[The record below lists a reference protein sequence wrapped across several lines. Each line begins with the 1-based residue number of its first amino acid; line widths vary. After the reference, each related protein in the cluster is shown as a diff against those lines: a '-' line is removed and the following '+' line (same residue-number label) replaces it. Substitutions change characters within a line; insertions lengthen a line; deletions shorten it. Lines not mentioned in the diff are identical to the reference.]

1 MSRPPLKQDIAP
13 SSPDMSNASTVPVTP
28 AQLKTFLTEAPLMYK
43 SKLHKGAEKHILTN
57 CYRSLWSNDLD
68 LMQKY
73 FFKEGLSD
81 SDNLSQLL
89 EKYNL
94 FGSEEQEH
102 DEQHH
107 NQQNLSKNDD
117 DEPEYWESQRGKQ
130 CGHLFK
136 KGESVYRCRYNKK
149 KKILTNYAKN
159 TPFYLI
165 YIEIVGLMIHAL
177 CAPSASILPIMK
189 IMT

>member
-1 MSRPPLKQDIAP
+1 MSRPPLKET
-13 SSPDMSNASTVPVTP
+13 SSPDMNNVGTVSVTP
-28 AQLKTFLTEAPLMYK
+28 SQLKTFLTEAPLMYK
-43 SKLHKGAEKHILTN
+43 SKLDKKAEKHILTN
-57 CYRSLWSNDLD
+57 CYRALWSNDLN

-94 FGSEEQEH
+94 FGSADDNDEH
-102 DEQHH
+102 L
-107 NQQNLSKNDD
+107 QNLHNED

-136 KGESVYRCRYNKK
+136 KGESVYRCR
-149 KKILTNYAKN
+149 
-159 TPFYLI
+159 
-165 YIEIVGLMIHAL
+165 
-177 CAPSASILPIMK
+177 
-189 IMT
+189 

>member
-1 MSRPPLKQDIAP
+1 MSQITDDLY
-13 SSPDMSNASTVPVTP
+13 NAGNAPVTP
-28 AQLKTFLTEAPLMYK
+28 AQLKKFLIEAPLMYT
-43 SKLHKGAEKHILTN
+43 SKLSRGAEKHILTN

-94 FGSEEQEH
+94 FGSKEDQAEKG
-102 DEQHH
+102 DE
-107 NQQNLSKNDD
+107 

-136 KGESVYRCRYNKK
+136 NGESVYRCR
-149 KKILTNYAKN
+149 
-159 TPFYLI
+159 
-165 YIEIVGLMIHAL
+165 
-177 CAPSASILPIMK
+177 
-189 IMT
+189 

>member
-1 MSRPPLKQDIAP
+1 MSQPTK
-13 SSPDMSNASTVPVTP
+13 PDLSNVGTIPVTP
-28 AQLKTFLTEAPLMYK
+28 AQLKTFLVEAPLMYK

-94 FGSEEQEH
+94 FGSDKQDH
-102 DEQHH
+102 DDHTHQQHTG
-107 NQQNLSKNDD
+107 D

-136 KGESVYRCRYNKK
+136 KGESVYRCRQ
-149 KKILTNYAKN
+149 IS
-159 TPFYLI
+159 LI
-165 YIEIVGLMIHAL
+165 QFFLD
-177 CAPSASILPIMK
+177 
-189 IMT
+189 